1 MKFGDEDALPIFQM
15 NTDIYHTGNMVDTMV
30 GGFLVYSSYKFLKQF
45 YILFAGAG
53 FTAMSVPYTLFWGVM
68 IAGQVQFLT
77 QTYLRQVFLVS
88 EIELMKNLE
97 EIRIKT
103 VL

>member
-15 NTDIYHTGNMVDTMV
+15 NTDIYQTGNMVDTMV